1 MKIKNIILI
10 CIGILFVSVFIFTLT
25 KETKENNNQID
36 LPLKGSVMIGD
47 KSYTTLQ
54 EAIDHAKENDTIDIY
69 SDIDENIVIKNHK
82 FTINGN
88 NFKINALS
96 YIYNETSSVK
106 SIIEIIDSNI
116 IIKDLTLDGLTG
128 IDENKPN
135 IGIYINNS
143 TVELNNITISNINH
157 TINKLS
163 NYPYGT
169 CVYIVNSTSDGNKIT
184 LTGCNL
190 INFHQTGIYINN
202 HSDTLLDIEIIGNTI
217 QGIGDT
223 TQIEQRG
230 IVVYGFV
237 RGEINSN
244 IIKDIKYLGTTLK
257 NQDIIIIEDDVDI
270 LINNNSN

>member
-36 LPLKGSVMIGD
+36 LPLKGSVMIGE

-69 SDIDENIVIKNHK
+69 SDIDENIVIKNHR

-116 IIKDLTLDGLTG
+116 IVKDLTLDGLTG
-128 IDENKPN
+128 IDESKPN

-163 NYPYGT
+163 HYPYGT

-230 IVVYGFV
+230 IVVYGLV

-257 NQDIIIIEDDVDI
+257 NQHIIIIEDDVDI